1 MVTNFTEQTK
11 PLTELQLKNVEILL
25 QCLKNTSEKRQIPS
39 FVLVELINSK
49 LESNFVS
56 NRTIRKLVNHIR
68 CSGIA
73 AVIGSSKGYYL
84 STDIKEISEQIKSLT
99 ERANS
104 LFDCVYGLNQI
115 LKSIENESRK

>member
-39 FVLVELINSK
+39 YVLVELINSK

-56 NRTIRKLVNHIR
+56 NRTIRKLVNYIR

-73 AVIGSSKGYYL
+73 AVIGTSRGYYL

-104 LFDCVYGLNQI
+104 LIDCTWGLNEI
-115 LKSIENESRK
+115 LKSMYK

>member
-1 MVTNFTEQTK
+1 MVANFTEQTK

-25 QCLKNTSEKRQIPS
+25 SCLKNTSQKRQIPS
-39 FVLVELINSK
+39 YVLVELINSK

-56 NRTIRKLVNHIR
+56 NRTIRKLVNYIR

-73 AVIGSSKGYYL
+73 AVIGTSRGYYL
-84 STDIKEISEQIKSLT
+84 STDVKEISEQIKSLT

-115 LKSIENESRK
+115 LKSIENA